1 MMKCM
6 KLQWIVVLV
15 AMLSLQSCGGKGSD
29 RTLTVSIEPQRY
41 LLERIAGDGW
51 KVNTMLA
58 NGADPENFDPPMSA
72 MKAAMGS
79 AAYFRIGYMPFENAL
94 IDRMA
99 EGGGGNLRIVDSSE
113 GIELLHGTHE
123 CDSHDGHDGDLDPHV
138 WSSVKNAGVIAAN
151 MCRALVELDPDNA
164 RLYEENYRHLQAE
177 LDSLDSEITRK
188 LAPKTGATFVTWH
201 PSLSYFARDYSL
213 RQLSLGS
220 EGKEMSAE
228 AFRDKI
234 DEARN
239 AGAEVMIVQPEVD
252 LTRSL
257 EVARQAGVRAV
268 EVNLLGYDWPEQ
280 MRRVAEAID

>member
-1 MMKCM
+1 MMKCL
-6 KLQWIVVLV
+6 KYQWIVVLV
-15 AMLSLQSCGGKGSD
+15 AMLSLQSCGGKRSD

-79 AAYFRIGYMPFENAL
+79 AAYFRIGYMPFEDAL
-94 IDRMA
+94 IGRMA
-99 EGGGGNLRIVDSSE
+99 DGGCGIRIVDSSE

-123 CDSHDGHDGDLDPHV
+123 CDSHDFHDGDLDPHV

-151 MCRALVELDPDNA
+151 MCKALVELDPDNA
-164 RLYEENYRHLQAE
+164 GVYKENYRQLQAE

-188 LAPKTGATFVTWH
+188 LAPKNGVTFVTWH

-257 EVARQAGVRAV
+257 EVARQAGVSAV
-268 EVNLLGYDWPEQ
+268 EVNLLGYDWTEQ
-280 MRRVAEAID
+280 MMRVVDAID